1 MSHIPGLG
9 LDGVPVGTHFLMASL
24 QSLFWM
30 PVQNASSSAPTLLSD
45 PTAFSVSQA
54 FHSCP
59 KALPHSD
66 KSPLTSARVF
76 SCNVPIPTFRSQLF
90 LFSTLMLIAWQF
102 SVLVSCLTRSSLS
115 SLPSFLSHFSV
126 YDSRPLASKSF
137 PSLLSL
143 QAPSLPSP
151 SAASFSRI
159 HLHWPHANF
168 FPLTPLF

>member
-1 MSHIPGLG
+1 
-9 LDGVPVGTHFLMASL
+9 
-24 QSLFWM
+24 M

-45 PTAFSVSQA
+45 PTAFSMSQA

-59 KALPHSD
+59 KALPHTD

-90 LFSTLMLIAWQF
+90 LFSTLLLIAQQF
-102 SVLVSCLTRSSLS
+102 SVSVSCLTKSSLS
-115 SLPSFLSHFSV
+115 SLPSFLSHFSI

-151 SAASFSRI
+151 SAASFSCI
-159 HLHWPHANF
+159 HLH
-168 FPLTPLF
+168 

>member
-1 MSHIPGLG
+1 
-9 LDGVPVGTHFLMASL
+9 
-24 QSLFWM
+24 M

-66 KSPLTSARVF
+66 KSPLTSARVS

-90 LFSTLMLIAWQF
+90 LFSTLLLIAQF

-115 SLPSFLSHFSV
+115 SLPSFLSHFSI

-151 SAASFSRI
+151 SAASFSCI
-159 HLHWPHANF
+159 HLH
-168 FPLTPLF
+168 